1 MQNTA
6 RPYYKDLHAK
16 MVQHFDA
23 AEVRSLCFG
32 LGIEYD
38 DLQGEGRADK
48 LVSLISL
55 VERRGMIAGFIKA
68 VTETRPDVLWKE
80 APSIVNPLPL
90 PLQDLADNNHAHVLF
105 YQSLQG
111 LEHKLQRIAGDG
123 RRFSEQVRELEFATE
138 RAGGQ
143 LLAHSKILGELHIK
157 TEALSVTFQRT
168 RVLAAVALSLAS
180 LSLLTWLTVM
190 LVLLGR

>member
-1 MQNTA
+1 MKTA
-6 RPYYKDLHAK
+6 ARSYYKYLHEK

-48 LVSLISL
+48 LVSLISR
-55 VERRGMIAGFIKA
+55 VERRGMIESFIKA
-68 VTETRPDVLWKE
+68 VTETRPDVLWKQVPLE
-80 APSIVNPLPL
+80 INPLPL
-90 PLQDLADNNHAHVLF
+90 PLQDIADNNHAHVLF

-111 LEHKLQRIAGDG
+111 LEQKLLMVAGDG
-123 RRFSEQVRELEFATE
+123 TTFSEQVRVLGATTE
-138 RAGGQ
+138 RHSSQ
-143 LLAHSKILGELHIK
+143 LLSHSKILGELF
-157 TEALSVTFQRT
+157 TRDEGLSAIFQKT

-180 LSLLTWLTVM
+180 ISFLTWLAVM
-190 LVLLGR
+190 LVLLGG

>member
-1 MQNTA
+1 MKNTA
-6 RPYYKDLHAK
+6 RPYYKYLHEK

-38 DLQGEGRADK
+38 DLQGDGRADK

-55 VERRGMIAGFIKA
+55 VERRGMIEGFINA
-68 VTETRPDVLWKE
+68 VTETRPDVLWKP
-80 APSIVNPLPL
+80 APSVINLLPL

-105 YQSLQG
+105 YQSLQC
-111 LEHKLQRIAGDG
+111 LEHKLQRVMGDG
-123 RRFSEQVRELEFATE
+123 TRFSEQVRALEFATE
-138 RAGGQ
+138 RGSGQ

-157 TEALSVTFQRT
+157 AEGLSVTFQRT
-168 RVLAAVALSLAS
+168 RVLAAVAVSMAS
-180 LSLLTWLTVM
+180 FSLLTWLAVM
-190 LVLLGR
+190 LALLGR